1 MTYGIGTWEE
11 ILRTEGL
18 VTKAA
23 RQAAARTA
31 TSIFCKG
38 ISWSPA
44 LSATVGIGGGL
55 LYFFAMYLKGL
66 QQ

>member
-11 ILRTEGL
+11 ILRTEGQL
-18 VTKAA
+18 RKQQ
-23 RQAAARTA
+23 QAAAEQQQA
-31 TSIFCKG
+31 FFAKVFLG
-38 ISWSPA
+38 AA
-44 LSATVGIGGGL
+44 LFAIVGIGGGL

>member
-1 MTYGIGTWEE
+1 MTYGIRTWEE

-18 VTKAA
+18 ATQAA
-23 RQAAARTA
+23 RQAAAEQQQA
-31 TSIFCKG
+31 FFAKVFLGS
-38 ISWSPA
+38 A
-44 LSATVGIGGGL
+44 LFATVGIGGGL